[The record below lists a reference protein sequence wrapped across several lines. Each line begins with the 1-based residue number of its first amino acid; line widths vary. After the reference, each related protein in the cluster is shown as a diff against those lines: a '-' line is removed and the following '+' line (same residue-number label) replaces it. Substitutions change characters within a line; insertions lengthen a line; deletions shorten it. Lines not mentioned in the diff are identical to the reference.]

1 VCKMIELSYQN
12 EQILNTKDRI
22 TIDLIKQ
29 GEEFIKEF
37 DVNHGLLI
45 DTVTVIYKYLR
56 NIETFPQNLF
66 KFYIAAF
73 YISARHPKAF
83 PKHEKKGDF
92 CRKFGIKQS
101 SLEYSV
107 KKIVSTLGFITLYD
121 DMNFP
126 YYVDPEN
133 DIGYKLMKNVVKKGT
148 DKAIMNFFL
157 NHQPINSQ
165 ILAEDLTNRVIND
178 MGLFPEELFRQFF
191 NVIFEMVEDQLQEL
205 YYNYIDLQKKYFI

>member
-1 VCKMIELSYQN
+1 MIELSYQN
-12 EQILNTKDRI
+12 EQILDTKDRI

-56 NIETFPQNLF
+56 NIDTFPQNLF

-83 PKHEKKGDF
+83 PKHEKKKAF

-107 KKIVSTLGFITLYD
+107 KKIVSTLDFITIYD

-126 YYVDPEN
+126 YYLDPEN

-157 NHQPINSQ
+157 NHQQINSQ
-165 ILAEDLTNRVIND
+165 ILAEDLTTRVIND

-191 NVIFEMVEDQLQEL
+191 NLIFEMVEDQLQEL
-205 YYNYIDLQKKYFI
+205 YYNYVDLQKKYFI